1 MSARREEA
9 YSVDFVH
16 KNVLTERAD
25 IINYVPTK
33 GVFVVSEPIAVMSN
47 WRF

>member
-9 YSVDFVH
+9 YSIDLVH

-25 IINYVPTK
+25 IINYVPTR
-33 GVFVVSEPIAVMSN
+33 GCFQIL
-47 WRF
+47 